1 MHENLVAYFAD
12 NIAKTF
18 LKINEN
24 KITVE
29 RNIPIVWD
37 EYPFKILTI
46 IAGRLLMAFSSTKKD
61 NDKGKSAKLTL
72 SKNPDNI
79 NIIKKVKA
87 ERKKIVFTNG
97 CFDLLH
103 VGHIRYLAQ
112 AKKLGNFL
120 IIGLNSD
127 SSVKE
132 LKGEDRPINS
142 FEDRATLLS
151 AIKSVDLVIMFE
163 EQTPENLIKDIVPDI
178 LVKGGDYNIEDIV
191 GYQTVIQNG
200 GQVKTLSFYDGYSST
215 NYINKIKK
223 H

>member
-1 MHENLVAYFAD
+1 MRFLLED
-12 NIAKTF
+12 NIEIINRIKAK
-18 LKINEN
+18 
-24 KITVE
+24 
-29 RNIPIVWD
+29 
-37 EYPFKILTI
+37 
-46 IAGRLLMAFSSTKKD
+46 
-61 NDKGKSAKLTL
+61 
-72 SKNPDNI
+72 
-79 NIIKKVKA
+79 
-87 ERKKIVFTNG
+87 RKKIVFTNG

-103 VGHIRYLAQ
+103 VGHVRYLAQ
-112 AKKLGNFL
+112 AKKLGDFL

-151 AIKSVDLVIMFE
+151 AIESVDSVIMFE

-191 GYQTVIQNG
+191 GYQTVMQNG

-223 H
+223 R

>member
-1 MHENLVAYFAD
+1 MQFLLKD
-12 NIAKTF
+12 NIEI
-18 LKINEN
+18 INR
-24 KITVE
+24 I
-29 RNIPIVWD
+29 
-37 EYPFKILTI
+37 
-46 IAGRLLMAFSSTKKD
+46 
-61 NDKGKSAKLTL
+61 
-72 SKNPDNI
+72 
-79 NIIKKVKA
+79 KA
-87 ERKKIVFTNG
+87 ERRKIVFTNG

-112 AKKLGNFL
+112 AKKLGDFL

-142 FEDRATLLS
+142 FEDRASLLS
-151 AIKSVDLVIMFE
+151 AIESVDLVVMFE

-191 GYQTVIQNG
+191 GYQTVMQNG

-223 H
+223 R

>member
-1 MHENLVAYFAD
+1 MRFLHED
-12 NIAKTF
+12 NIEI
-18 LKINEN
+18 INR
-24 KITVE
+24 I
-29 RNIPIVWD
+29 
-37 EYPFKILTI
+37 
-46 IAGRLLMAFSSTKKD
+46 
-61 NDKGKSAKLTL
+61 
-72 SKNPDNI
+72 
-79 NIIKKVKA
+79 KA
-87 ERKKIVFTNG
+87 ERKKIIFTNG

-103 VGHIRYLAQ
+103 VGHVRYLAQ
-112 AKKLGNFL
+112 AKKLGDFL

-151 AIKSVDLVIMFE
+151 AIESVDSVIMFE

-191 GYQTVIQNG
+191 GYQTVMQNG

-223 H
+223 R

>member
-1 MHENLVAYFAD
+1 MQ
-12 NIAKTF
+12 F
-18 LKINEN
+18 LLK
-24 KITVE
+24 
-29 RNIPIVWD
+29 
-37 EYPFKILTI
+37 
-46 IAGRLLMAFSSTKKD
+46 
-61 NDKGKSAKLTL
+61 
-72 SKNPDNI
+72 DNI
-79 NIIKKVKA
+79 NFIKKIKA

-103 VGHIRYLAQ
+103 VGHIRYLSQ
-112 AKKLGNFL
+112 AKKLGDFL
-120 IIGLNSD
+120 IIGINSD

-151 AIKSVDLVIMFE
+151 AIESVDLVIMFE

-200 GQVKTLSFYDGYSST
+200 GQVKTLSFYEGYSST

-223 H
+223 R

>member
-1 MHENLVAYFAD
+1 MR
-12 NIAKTF
+12 F
-18 LKINEN
+18 L
-24 KITVE
+24 
-29 RNIPIVWD
+29 
-37 EYPFKILTI
+37 L
-46 IAGRLLMAFSSTKKD
+46 KD
-61 NDKGKSAKLTL
+61 NVEI
-72 SKNPDNI
+72 I
-79 NIIKKVKA
+79 NRIKA

-103 VGHIRYLAQ
+103 VGHVRYLAQ
-112 AKKLGNFL
+112 AKKLGDFL

-151 AIKSVDLVIMFE
+151 AIESVDSVIMFE

-191 GYQTVIQNG
+191 GYQTVMQNG

-223 H
+223 R

>member
-1 MHENLVAYFAD
+1 MQFLLKN
-12 NIAKTF
+12 NIEI
-18 LKINEN
+18 INR
-24 KITVE
+24 I
-29 RNIPIVWD
+29 
-37 EYPFKILTI
+37 
-46 IAGRLLMAFSSTKKD
+46 
-61 NDKGKSAKLTL
+61 
-72 SKNPDNI
+72 
-79 NIIKKVKA
+79 KA

-103 VGHIRYLAQ
+103 VGHTRYLAQ
-112 AKKLGNFL
+112 AKKLGDFL

-142 FEDRATLLS
+142 FEDRATLLA
-151 AIKSVDLVIMFE
+151 AIESVDLVIMFE
-163 EQTPENLIKDIVPDI
+163 EQTPKNLIKDIVPDI

-191 GYQTVIQNG
+191 GYQTVMQNG

-223 H
+223 R

>member
-1 MHENLVAYFAD
+1 MQFLLKD
-12 NIAKTF
+12 NIE
-18 LKINEN
+18 IIN
-24 KITVE
+24 KI
-29 RNIPIVWD
+29 
-37 EYPFKILTI
+37 
-46 IAGRLLMAFSSTKKD
+46 
-61 NDKGKSAKLTL
+61 
-72 SKNPDNI
+72 
-79 NIIKKVKA
+79 KA

-103 VGHIRYLAQ
+103 VGHVRYLAQ
-112 AKKLGNFL
+112 AKKLGDFL

-151 AIKSVDLVIMFE
+151 AIESVDSVIMFE

-191 GYQTVIQNG
+191 GYQTVVQNG

-223 H
+223 R

>member
-1 MHENLVAYFAD
+1 MQFLLKD
-12 NIAKTF
+12 NIEI
-18 LKINEN
+18 IN
-24 KITVE
+24 
-29 RNIPIVWD
+29 R
-37 EYPFKILTI
+37 
-46 IAGRLLMAFSSTKKD
+46 
-61 NDKGKSAKLTL
+61 
-72 SKNPDNI
+72 
-79 NIIKKVKA
+79 IKA
-87 ERKKIVFTNG
+87 DRKKIVFTNG

-103 VGHIRYLAQ
+103 LGHIRYLAQ
-112 AKKLGNFL
+112 AKRLGDFL

-151 AIKSVDLVIMFE
+151 AIESVDLVIMFE

-200 GQVKTLSFYDGYSST
+200 GQVKTLSFYEGYSST

-223 H
+223 R

>member
-1 MHENLVAYFAD
+1 MRFLLED
-12 NIAKTF
+12 NIEI
-18 LKINEN
+18 INR
-24 KITVE
+24 I
-29 RNIPIVWD
+29 
-37 EYPFKILTI
+37 
-46 IAGRLLMAFSSTKKD
+46 
-61 NDKGKSAKLTL
+61 
-72 SKNPDNI
+72 
-79 NIIKKVKA
+79 KA

-112 AKKLGNFL
+112 AKKLGDFL

-151 AIKSVDLVIMFE
+151 AIESVDSVIMFE

-191 GYQTVIQNG
+191 GYQTVMQNG

-223 H
+223 R

>member
-1 MHENLVAYFAD
+1 MRFLLKD
-12 NIAKTF
+12 NIEI
-18 LKINEN
+18 INR
-24 KITVE
+24 I
-29 RNIPIVWD
+29 
-37 EYPFKILTI
+37 
-46 IAGRLLMAFSSTKKD
+46 
-61 NDKGKSAKLTL
+61 
-72 SKNPDNI
+72 
-79 NIIKKVKA
+79 KA

-97 CFDLLH
+97 CFDPLH
-103 VGHIRYLAQ
+103 VGHVRYLAQ
-112 AKKLGNFL
+112 AKKLGDFL

-151 AIKSVDLVIMFE
+151 AIESVDSVIMFE

-191 GYQTVIQNG
+191 GYQTVMQNG

-223 H
+223 R

>member
-1 MHENLVAYFAD
+1 MRFLLKD
-12 NIAKTF
+12 NIEI
-18 LKINEN
+18 INR
-24 KITVE
+24 I
-29 RNIPIVWD
+29 
-37 EYPFKILTI
+37 
-46 IAGRLLMAFSSTKKD
+46 
-61 NDKGKSAKLTL
+61 
-72 SKNPDNI
+72 
-79 NIIKKVKA
+79 KA

-103 VGHIRYLAQ
+103 VGHVRYLAQ
-112 AKKLGNFL
+112 AKKLGDFL

-151 AIKSVDLVIMFE
+151 AIESVDSVIMFE

-191 GYQTVIQNG
+191 GYQTVMQNG

-223 H
+223 R

>member
-1 MHENLVAYFAD
+1 MRFLLKD
-12 NIAKTF
+12 NIEI
-18 LKINEN
+18 INR
-24 KITVE
+24 I
-29 RNIPIVWD
+29 
-37 EYPFKILTI
+37 
-46 IAGRLLMAFSSTKKD
+46 
-61 NDKGKSAKLTL
+61 
-72 SKNPDNI
+72 
-79 NIIKKVKA
+79 KA

-103 VGHIRYLAQ
+103 VGHVRYLAQ
-112 AKKLGNFL
+112 AKKLGDFL

-151 AIKSVDLVIMFE
+151 AIESVDSVIMFE

-178 LVKGGDYNIEDIV
+178 LVKGGAYNIEGIV
-191 GYQTVIQNG
+191 GYQTVMQNG

-223 H
+223 R

>member
-1 MHENLVAYFAD
+1 MRFLLED
-12 NIAKTF
+12 NIEI
-18 LKINEN
+18 INR
-24 KITVE
+24 I
-29 RNIPIVWD
+29 
-37 EYPFKILTI
+37 
-46 IAGRLLMAFSSTKKD
+46 
-61 NDKGKSAKLTL
+61 
-72 SKNPDNI
+72 
-79 NIIKKVKA
+79 KA

-103 VGHIRYLAQ
+103 VGHVRYLAQ
-112 AKKLGNFL
+112 AKKLGDFL

-151 AIKSVDLVIMFE
+151 AIESVDLVIMFE

-191 GYQTVIQNG
+191 GYQTVMQNG

-223 H
+223 R

>member
-1 MHENLVAYFAD
+1 MQFLLKD
-12 NIAKTF
+12 NIEI
-18 LKINEN
+18 INR
-24 KITVE
+24 I
-29 RNIPIVWD
+29 
-37 EYPFKILTI
+37 
-46 IAGRLLMAFSSTKKD
+46 
-61 NDKGKSAKLTL
+61 
-72 SKNPDNI
+72 
-79 NIIKKVKA
+79 KA

-112 AKKLGNFL
+112 AKKLGDFL

-151 AIKSVDLVIMFE
+151 AIESVDLVIMFE

-178 LVKGGDYNIEDIV
+178 LVKGEDYNIEDIV
-191 GYQTVIQNG
+191 GYQTVMQNG

-223 H
+223 R

>member
-1 MHENLVAYFAD
+1 MQFLLKD
-12 NIAKTF
+12 NIEI
-18 LKINEN
+18 INR
-24 KITVE
+24 I
-29 RNIPIVWD
+29 
-37 EYPFKILTI
+37 
-46 IAGRLLMAFSSTKKD
+46 
-61 NDKGKSAKLTL
+61 
-72 SKNPDNI
+72 
-79 NIIKKVKA
+79 KA

-112 AKKLGNFL
+112 AKKLGDFL

-132 LKGEDRPINS
+132 LKGKDRPINS
-142 FEDRATLLS
+142 FDDRATLLS
-151 AIKSVDLVIMFE
+151 AIESVDLVIMFE

-191 GYQTVIQNG
+191 GYQTVMQNG

-215 NYINKIKK
+215 NYIDKINKR
-223 H
+223 

>member
-1 MHENLVAYFAD
+1 MRFLLKD
-12 NIAKTF
+12 NIEI
-18 LKINEN
+18 INR
-24 KITVE
+24 I
-29 RNIPIVWD
+29 
-37 EYPFKILTI
+37 
-46 IAGRLLMAFSSTKKD
+46 
-61 NDKGKSAKLTL
+61 
-72 SKNPDNI
+72 
-79 NIIKKVKA
+79 KA

-112 AKKLGNFL
+112 AKKLGDFL

-132 LKGEDRPINS
+132 LKGKDRPINS
-142 FEDRATLLS
+142 FDDRATLLS
-151 AIKSVDLVIMFE
+151 AIESVDLVIMFE

-191 GYQTVIQNG
+191 GYQTVMQNG

-223 H
+223 R

>member
-1 MHENLVAYFAD
+1 MQFLLKN
-12 NIAKTF
+12 NIEI
-18 LKINEN
+18 INR
-24 KITVE
+24 I
-29 RNIPIVWD
+29 
-37 EYPFKILTI
+37 
-46 IAGRLLMAFSSTKKD
+46 
-61 NDKGKSAKLTL
+61 
-72 SKNPDNI
+72 
-79 NIIKKVKA
+79 KA

-103 VGHIRYLAQ
+103 VGHTRYLAQ
-112 AKKLGNFL
+112 AKKLGDFL

-151 AIKSVDLVIMFE
+151 AIESVDSVIMFE

-191 GYQTVIQNG
+191 GYQTVMQNG

-223 H
+223 R

>member
-1 MHENLVAYFAD
+1 MKFS
-12 NIAKTF
+12 
-18 LKINEN
+18 LK
-24 KITVE
+24 
-29 RNIPIVWD
+29 
-37 EYPFKILTI
+37 
-46 IAGRLLMAFSSTKKD
+46 
-61 NDKGKSAKLTL
+61 
-72 SKNPDNI
+72 DNI

-142 FEDRATLLS
+142 FEDRATLLLS
-151 AIKSVDLVIMFE
+151 
-163 EQTPENLIKDIVPDI
+163 LIHI
-178 LVKGGDYNIEDIV
+178 
-191 GYQTVIQNG
+191 
-200 GQVKTLSFYDGYSST
+200 
-215 NYINKIKK
+215 
-223 H
+223 

>member
-1 MHENLVAYFAD
+1 MRFLLKD
-12 NIAKTF
+12 NIEI
-18 LKINEN
+18 INR
-24 KITVE
+24 I
-29 RNIPIVWD
+29 
-37 EYPFKILTI
+37 
-46 IAGRLLMAFSSTKKD
+46 
-61 NDKGKSAKLTL
+61 
-72 SKNPDNI
+72 
-79 NIIKKVKA
+79 KA

-103 VGHIRYLAQ
+103 VGHVRYLAQ
-112 AKKLGNFL
+112 AKKLGDFL

-127 SSVKE
+127 GSVKE

-151 AIKSVDLVIMFE
+151 AIESVDSVIMFE

-223 H
+223 R

>member
-1 MHENLVAYFAD
+1 MRFLLKD
-12 NIAKTF
+12 NIEI
-18 LKINEN
+18 INR
-24 KITVE
+24 I
-29 RNIPIVWD
+29 
-37 EYPFKILTI
+37 
-46 IAGRLLMAFSSTKKD
+46 
-61 NDKGKSAKLTL
+61 
-72 SKNPDNI
+72 
-79 NIIKKVKA
+79 KA
-87 ERKKIVFTNG
+87 ERKKIIFTNG

-103 VGHIRYLAQ
+103 VGHVRYLAQ
-112 AKKLGNFL
+112 AKKLGDFL

-151 AIKSVDLVIMFE
+151 AIESVDSVIMFE

-191 GYQTVIQNG
+191 GYQTVMQNG

-223 H
+223 R

>member
-1 MHENLVAYFAD
+1 M
-12 NIAKTF
+12 
-18 LKINEN
+18 
-24 KITVE
+24 
-29 RNIPIVWD
+29 
-37 EYPFKILTI
+37 
-46 IAGRLLMAFSSTKKD
+46 
-61 NDKGKSAKLTL
+61 
-72 SKNPDNI
+72 
-79 NIIKKVKA
+79 
-87 ERKKIVFTNG
+87 
-97 CFDLLH
+97 
-103 VGHIRYLAQ
+103 
-112 AKKLGNFL
+112 

-151 AIKSVDLVIMFE
+151 SLESVDLVIMFE

-191 GYQTVIQNG
+191 GYQTVMQNG

-223 H
+223 R

>member
-1 MHENLVAYFAD
+1 MQFLLKD
-12 NIAKTF
+12 NIEIINRIKT
-18 LKINEN
+18 
-24 KITVE
+24 
-29 RNIPIVWD
+29 D
-37 EYPFKILTI
+37 
-46 IAGRLLMAFSSTKKD
+46 
-61 NDKGKSAKLTL
+61 
-72 SKNPDNI
+72 
-79 NIIKKVKA
+79 
-87 ERKKIVFTNG
+87 RKKIVFTNG

-112 AKKLGNFL
+112 AKKLGDFL

-151 AIKSVDLVIMFE
+151 AIESVDLVIMFE

-191 GYQTVIQNG
+191 GYQTVMQNG

-223 H
+223 R

>member
-1 MHENLVAYFAD
+1 MRFLLKD
-12 NIAKTF
+12 NIEI
-18 LKINEN
+18 INR
-24 KITVE
+24 I
-29 RNIPIVWD
+29 
-37 EYPFKILTI
+37 
-46 IAGRLLMAFSSTKKD
+46 
-61 NDKGKSAKLTL
+61 
-72 SKNPDNI
+72 
-79 NIIKKVKA
+79 KA

-103 VGHIRYLAQ
+103 VGHVRYLAQ
-112 AKKLGNFL
+112 AKKLGDFL

-142 FEDRATLLS
+142 FEDRATLLL

-191 GYQTVIQNG
+191 GYQTVMQNG

-223 H
+223 R

>member
-1 MHENLVAYFAD
+1 MRFLLKD
-12 NIAKTF
+12 NIEI
-18 LKINEN
+18 INR
-24 KITVE
+24 I
-29 RNIPIVWD
+29 
-37 EYPFKILTI
+37 
-46 IAGRLLMAFSSTKKD
+46 
-61 NDKGKSAKLTL
+61 
-72 SKNPDNI
+72 
-79 NIIKKVKA
+79 KA

-103 VGHIRYLAQ
+103 VGHVRYLAQ
-112 AKKLGNFL
+112 AKKLGDFL

-127 SSVKE
+127 ISVKE

-151 AIKSVDLVIMFE
+151 AIESVDSVIMFE

-191 GYQTVIQNG
+191 GYQTVMQNG

-223 H
+223 R

>member
-1 MHENLVAYFAD
+1 MRFLLKD
-12 NIAKTF
+12 NI
-18 LKINEN
+18 KI
-24 KITVE
+24 
-29 RNIPIVWD
+29 
-37 EYPFKILTI
+37 
-46 IAGRLLMAFSSTKKD
+46 
-61 NDKGKSAKLTL
+61 
-72 SKNPDNI
+72 I
-79 NIIKKVKA
+79 NRIKA

-103 VGHIRYLAQ
+103 VGHVRYLAQ
-112 AKKLGNFL
+112 AKKLGDFL

-151 AIKSVDLVIMFE
+151 AIESVDLVIMFE

-191 GYQTVIQNG
+191 GYQTVMQNG

-223 H
+223 R

>member
-1 MHENLVAYFAD
+1 MQFLLKD
-12 NIAKTF
+12 NIEI
-18 LKINEN
+18 INR
-24 KITVE
+24 I
-29 RNIPIVWD
+29 
-37 EYPFKILTI
+37 
-46 IAGRLLMAFSSTKKD
+46 
-61 NDKGKSAKLTL
+61 
-72 SKNPDNI
+72 
-79 NIIKKVKA
+79 KA
-87 ERKKIVFTNG
+87 EKKKIVFTNG

-112 AKKLGNFL
+112 AKKLGDFL

-151 AIKSVDLVIMFE
+151 AIESVDLVIMFE

-191 GYQTVIQNG
+191 GYQTVVQNG

-215 NYINKIKK
+215 NYINKINK

>member
-1 MHENLVAYFAD
+1 MRFLLKD
-12 NIAKTF
+12 NIEI
-18 LKINEN
+18 INR
-24 KITVE
+24 I
-29 RNIPIVWD
+29 
-37 EYPFKILTI
+37 
-46 IAGRLLMAFSSTKKD
+46 
-61 NDKGKSAKLTL
+61 
-72 SKNPDNI
+72 
-79 NIIKKVKA
+79 KA

-103 VGHIRYLAQ
+103 VGHVRYLAQ
-112 AKKLGNFL
+112 AKKLGDFL

-151 AIKSVDLVIMFE
+151 AIESVDSVIMFE

-223 H
+223 R